1 MSSFLGKRQLKKYK
15 SIYVHDAVY
24 DDYNELTKRLN
35 NSVDDFIALLKTDF
49 ETETV
54 IQKYIPSWISG
65 GEHSFLLLLILL
77 ILPRLIN
84 NDAKLKENAITGIF
98 IRKSIT
104 PNIDATYE
112 AKFNDIF

>member
-65 GEHSFLLLLILL
+65 GVHSFLLLLILLILL

-84 NDAKLKENAITGIF
+84 NDAKLK
-98 IRKSIT
+98 
-104 PNIDATYE
+104 DY
-112 AKFNDIF
+112 